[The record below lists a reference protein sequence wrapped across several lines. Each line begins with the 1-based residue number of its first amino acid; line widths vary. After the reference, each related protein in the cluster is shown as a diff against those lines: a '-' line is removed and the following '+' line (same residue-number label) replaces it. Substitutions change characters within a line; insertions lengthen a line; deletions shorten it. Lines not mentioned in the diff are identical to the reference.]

1 MRRCQLPPL
10 TIPAPS
16 LNSLLFIQLKALRQ
30 ENVRLNEH
38 KGKSRWD
45 DKPAAQAQAASHQSD
60 DKLKPAAKRDRED
73 AAVATTAESANHA
86 GGPASEPPPVD
97 GYDALQATA
106 VARCRS
112 LFSLG
117 ISLAV
122 GAVAWSADAPC
133 LPLLAGLFAVVAVS
147 MRSVSRLRRRAGDDG
162 AVALLGLNW
171 FLLGLLTSPMLP
183 AALGPALTWLAATAP
198 L

>member
-16 LNSLLFIQLKALRQ
+16 LNLLLFIQLKALRQ

-162 AVALLGLNW
+162 AVALLGLNYKH
-171 FLLGLLTSPMLP
+171 
-183 AALGPALTWLAATAP
+183 AHK
-198 L
+198 